1 MPTIILA
8 PYHLGSKSARSISNA
23 ISGSYRIRPVNS
35 RYVWRPHHRVVN
47 WGRSHVSF
55 PVALNQAEAVQAA
68 INKQRTWDRLSC
80 RGIGT
85 VSYRV
90 DTPSARE
97 WLNSGVVLYYRETL
111 TGHGGNG
118 IRVFHTVAEL
128 DEARLPLYATYT
140 KRFPVHREFRCTVVR
155 DEIVLVSEKKKR
167 TGVEADQYVRNHA
180 GGWVFCRNDLN
191 PYPEAI
197 KEQSIAA
204 IKALGL
210 DFGGVDIA
218 IDKEN
223 NTCVFEVNTAPGVEG
238 SAVQLLAAALERAVC
253 SS

>member
-8 PYHLGSKSARSISNA
+8 PYNIGSQSARRVSNA
-23 ISGSYRIRPVNS
+23 ISGSYRIRPIAS
-35 RYVWRPHHRVVN
+35 RYVWRSHHRIVN
-47 WGRSHVSF
+47 WGRSHVPFS
-55 PVALNQAEAVQAA
+55 VALNQAAAVQAA
-68 INKQRTWDRLSC
+68 VNKQCTWDRLSC

-97 WLNSGVVLYYRETL
+97 WLDSGVVLYARETL
-111 TGHGGNG
+111 TGHGGRG
-118 IRVFHTVAEL
+118 IRVLRSVEEL
-128 DEARLPLYATYT
+128 DEARLPLYTTYT
-140 KRFPVHREFRCTVVR
+140 KRFPVHREFRVTIVK

-167 TGVEADQYVRNHA
+167 TGVEANQYVRNHA
-180 GGWVFCRNDLN
+180 GGWVFCRNDLS

-210 DFGGVDIA
+210 DFGGIDIA
-218 IDKEN
+218 IDREN

-238 SAVQLLAAALERAVC
+238 TAVQLLADALVRAVC